1 MSHYRRHSLEPSID
15 SIAGR
20 FRDSLNFQRRDDD
33 DVINKP
39 DFRELDFGSPKSPL
53 KPRVSSNS
61 SSAAAT
67 PAASGSSSSSSGS
80 ASGKPSVTSHLAK
93 RSHSGELT
101 ETGSA
106 TPGSGTKNR
115 NPKPG
120 HRRSASAGT
129 PLIYSGLAFSPAK
142 TRGGG
147 SGATS
152 PSSGVVPTGN
162 ICPSGKIPKTGMA
175 TRASV
180 KPETLFTGTGN
191 YGHGNIVRGGKASH
205 ATASDPEEV
214 KKAGNDMYKRGNFS
228 EALSLYDRA
237 ISMSPENPAYRSN
250 RAAALAAS
258 GRLREAVKECLEA
271 VRLDPS
277 YVRAHQRLASIYL
290 RLGEA
295 ENARHQLCFSGQCP
309 DQAELQRVQTLEKHL
324 RLCSEARKIGD
335 WKKVITEVDAAIAN
349 GADSSP
355 QLVAS
360 KAEALLR
367 LHQIKDSDLCLSNI
381 QRLDHHTQPQA
392 KIFGMLC
399 DAYVLCVQAQVD
411 MALGRFES
419 AVVKAE
425 RAMKIDHSNSP
436 EVVSVFNNVTNV
448 ARARTRGN
456 ELFTSG
462 RYSEAS
468 VAYGEGLK
476 FDAFNSVLYC
486 NRAAC
491 WFKLGVWD
499 QSVDDCN
506 QALRIQ
512 PGYTKALLRRAASYG
527 KLGRWDDAV
536 RDYEVLRKEL
546 PGDSEVAESLER
558 ALSKKSEEHKYLG
571 YNNQVEEVSSLDK
584 FKTATSL
591 PGISVFYFK
600 SSSNRQSE
608 AISPFINTLCLRY
621 PLVHFF
627 KVDVDESLALAKA
640 ESIKKAPTF
649 KIYKDGEKVKE
660 MVCPSHK
667 LLEDNVKHFL
677 L

>member
-15 SIAGR
+15 SISSR
-20 FRDSLNFQRRDDD
+20 FRDSLNFQRDDD

-39 DFRELDFGSPKSPL
+39 DFRELYYPL
-53 KPRVSSNS
+53 KPRVS

-80 ASGKPSVTSHLAK
+80 ASGKPSVTSQLAK
-93 RSHSGELT
+93 RSHSGELS
-101 ETGSA
+101 ESGSGA
-106 TPGSGTKNR
+106 PGSGAKNR
-115 NPKPG
+115 TPKPG

-129 PLIYSGLAFSPAK
+129 PLIYSGLAFSPVK
-142 TRGGG
+142 NRGGG

-152 PSSGVVPTGN
+152 PSPGVVPSGN

-175 TRASV
+175 SRASV
-180 KPETLFTGTGN
+180 KPETLFTGNGN
-191 YGHGNIVRGGKASH
+191 YGHGNIVRGGGGKAKPE
-205 ATASDPEEV
+205 TRDPEEV
-214 KKAGNDMYKRGNFS
+214 KKAGNDMYRKGNFS

-258 GRLREAVKECLEA
+258 GRLKEAVKECLEA

-277 YVRAHQRLASIYL
+277 YVRAHQRLASLYL

-295 ENARHQLCFSGQCP
+295 ENARRHLCFSGQCP
-309 DQAELQRVQTLEKHL
+309 DKAELQRVQTLEKHL

-355 QLVAS
+355 QLVAC

-367 LHQIKDSDLCLSNI
+367 LHQIKDSDLCLSTI
-381 QRLDHHTQPQA
+381 QRLDHHHHHHHHHHTQA
-392 KIFGMLC
+392 KLFGMLC

-411 MALGRFES
+411 MALGRFEN
-419 AVVKAE
+419 ALVKAE
-425 RAMKIDHSNSP
+425 RAMKIDSNSN
-436 EVVSVFNNVTNV
+436 EVVSVLNNVTNV
-448 ARARTRGN
+448 AKARTRGN

-536 RDYEVLRKEL
+536 RDYEVLRKEF
-546 PGDSEVAESLER
+546 PGDSEVAESLQR
-558 ALSKKSEEHKYLG
+558 ALLNKSEEHKYLG
-571 YNNQVEEVSSLDK
+571 YNNEVEEVSNLDK

-627 KVDVDESLALAKA
+627 MVDVDESLALAKA
-640 ESIKKAPTF
+640 ESIKKVPTF